1 MSESNAWSV
10 VNPEELAPPLGP
22 YAQGSRTNDGWIYTA
37 GLGAVDENK
46 KTIGVGDVRGQ
57 TLEIFRQAEA
67 ILAAAGGSLRDIVF
81 AHVFLKDFQDYS
93 GMNEVYRKAFDDAG
107 GVYPPRYCIRSELV
121 LSDMLVEI
129 AFVAK
134 VSARADR

>member
-1 MSESNAWSV
+1 MNKATAWTP

-22 YAQGSRTNDGWIYTA
+22 YAQGSHTADGWIYTA

-46 KTIGVGDVRGQ
+46 KTMGVGDVRAQ
-57 TLEIFRQAEA
+57 TQEIFRQANA
-67 ILAAAGGSLRDIVF
+67 ILAAAGGGLDDVVF
-81 AHVFLKDFQDYS
+81 AHVFLKDFADYS
-93 GMNEVYRKAFDDAG
+93 GMNEVYREEFDAAG
-107 GVYPPRYCIRSELV
+107 GRYPPRYCIRADLV

-134 VSARADR
+134 VA